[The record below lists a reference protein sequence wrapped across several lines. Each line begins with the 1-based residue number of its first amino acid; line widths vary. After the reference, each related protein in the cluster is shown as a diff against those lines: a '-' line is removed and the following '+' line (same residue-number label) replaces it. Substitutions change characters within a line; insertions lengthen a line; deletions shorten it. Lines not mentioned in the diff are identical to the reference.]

1 MKQHFQKR
9 TALINLREGAAFTLI
24 ELLIV
29 IAIVAVLATVVILAL
44 NPAELLKQSRDAV
57 RLSDMTN
64 MRKALAL
71 YVTDSSGGA
80 FPSLSSSTV
89 YLSLIDQTATTTA
102 GTDCTGVGLLPPSG
116 LSYHCAASS
125 SQKRVD
131 GTGWIPL
138 NFQAMT
144 SGAPLSALPTDPVN
158 SSSSA
163 FYYALMVSPSGD
175 YALSSLMESAKYQTT
190 AQKDGGTDPSR
201 YEVGTNLLL
210 SARAEGLVGYWNFE
224 EGGGSTLLDQSGNG
238 NNGTWS
244 GTPVGTSGY
253 YASGKVGGWAGSFD
267 GSTDQISIPNGFPNY
282 SQISLSAWVKKLGA
296 GSNNPQGVIINV
308 RGAGTSY
315 LDICNTAINGP
326 AFQLSVVG
334 STPIIHGGA
343 CSATGVWTHYVGTY
357 DGFTSRLYVNGIQVA
372 AASVTGKVFSG
383 TIDIAN
389 YIGSFYVNG
398 LIDDVRVYTRALS
411 AAEVA
416 ALYNATNY

>member
-1 MKQHFQKR
+1 LHGR
-9 TALINLREGAAFTLI
+9 TGLALPRRVTDGFTLI

-224 EGGGSTLLDQSGNG
+224 EGGGSTANDASLNG
-238 NNGTWS
+238 NTGTWNGT
-244 GTPVGTSGY
+244 PAGTSGY
-253 YASGKVGGWAGSFD
+253 YSAGKVGGWAGNFD
-267 GSTDQISIPNGFPNY
+267 GVGNYVSTLTAKLPLGSSARSVFAWVYFTAASPNY
-282 SQISLSAWVKKLGA
+282 YVFGYGDPTI
-296 GSNNPQGVIINV
+296 
-308 RGAGTSY
+308 T
-315 LDICNTAINGP
+315 
-326 AFQLSVVG
+326 G
-334 STPIIHGGA
+334 STAGLRITTVALTFQGFNDDFVSSLTPTPNAWHF
-343 CSATGVWTHYVGTY
+343 VGYTYNGTTTVTIYY
-357 DGFTSRLYVNGIQVA
+357 DGQSQAGGISSPLNTVLPGFDPSNIGQKPE
-372 AASVTGKVFSG
+372 TGG
-383 TIDIAN
+383 
-389 YIGSFYVNG
+389 FYFGG
-398 LIDDVRVYTRALS
+398 LIDDVRLYSRALS
-411 AAEVA
+411 PAEIS
-416 ALYNATNY
+416 ALYNATK